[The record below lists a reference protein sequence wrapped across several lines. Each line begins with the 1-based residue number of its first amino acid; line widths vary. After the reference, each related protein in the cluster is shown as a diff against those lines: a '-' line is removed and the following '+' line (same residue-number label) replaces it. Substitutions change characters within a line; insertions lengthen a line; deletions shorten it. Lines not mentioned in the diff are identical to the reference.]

1 MLVLLPQLETLNVGV
16 KMNSDN
22 SEITFQPIEQILQIF
37 FQIYKLLMVET
48 LIPVHLLQEV
58 ISSVGEIITQDDYEM
73 VLQMIVLPLLI
84 YFLEY
89 KVLKLEMNI
98 LVPLQPDD
106 N

>member
-1 MLVLLPQLETLNVGV
+1 MLVLLPLLETLNVGV
-16 KMNSDN
+16 KMNSYN

>member
-1 MLVLLPQLETLNVGV
+1 MLVLLPLLETLNVGV

-73 VLQMIVLPLLI
+73 VLQMIVLPMLI